1 MVSPHSVINR
11 NTTYNFLCVTARAC
25 DEAFFSFKNVECL
38 FVDFEP
44 VVTMENKQPLTA
56 LAYVFLLTSSA
67 ECFLPST
74 SLFAGYFFAL
84 GGRSQITPEKRLGPA
99 LFSFLLWARIK
110 SPLPSFSFNFIS
122 YKRLQL

>member
-25 DEAFFSFKNVECL
+25 DEAFFSFKNVESL

-56 LAYVFLLTSSA
+56 LGYVFLLASSA
-67 ECFLPST
+67 ECFLATNKPVRRLFFRIGWEEPDNAREKTGTSTDFPSCC
-74 SLFAGYFFAL
+74 G
-84 GGRSQITPEKRLGPA
+84 QE
-99 LFSFLLWARIK
+99 
-110 SPLPSFSFNFIS
+110 
-122 YKRLQL
+122 